1 MYYQLMKQETNL
13 STKRGKPAIVIE
25 GPDGS
30 GKTTLGEKLSK
41 ALGLDYIHLTYI
53 EDSEALHKQF
63 KEASDRM
70 RNGNVVI
77 DRFILSN
84 AVYPGHMVLHS
95 SHFLGNLV
103 QGIRAGR
110 VFHITCLPE
119 DKEMYLKEF
128 EKLCSSRDELYTSVD
143 LMSKIY
149 DDFKNADAELWQMTG
164 LSRSVMHYDRFSNV
178 SIREQ
183 LKHLFDFWPEE
194 VSL

>member
-1 MYYQLMKQETNL
+1 MNL
-13 STKRGKPAIVIE
+13 STRRGKPAIVIE

-53 EDSEALHKQF
+53 EDPEALHKQF

-70 RNGNVVI
+70 WNGDVVI

-84 AVYPGHMVLHS
+84 SVYPGHMVLHS

-119 DKEMYLKEF
+119 DKELYLKEF

-149 DDFKNADAELWQMTG
+149 DDFKKEDAELWRMTG

-178 SIREQ
+178 PIREQ
-183 LKHLFDFWPEE
+183 LKHLFDLWPEE

>member
-1 MYYQLMKQETNL
+1 MNL
-13 STKRGKPAIVIE
+13 STRQAKPAIVIE

-53 EDSEALHKQF
+53 KDPEAMHKQF

-70 RNGNVVI
+70 RNGDVVI

-84 AVYPGHMVLHS
+84 LAYPGSKVLHS

-103 QGIRAGR
+103 QGIRSGR

-128 EKLCSSRDELYTSVD
+128 EKLCSSRDELYTSID
-143 LMSKIY
+143 LMSRIY
-149 DDFKNADAELWQMTG
+149 DNFKKEDEELWRMTG
-164 LSRSVMHYDRFSNV
+164 LSLRVMHYDRFSNA

-183 LKHLFDFWPEE
+183 LQHLCDLWPEE

>member
-1 MYYQLMKQETNL
+1 MSKD
-13 STKRGKPAIVIE
+13 KKPAIVLE

-30 GKTTLGEKLSK
+30 GKTTLAKKLCE
-41 ALGLDYIHLTYI
+41 ALYLQYMHLTYI
-53 EDSEALHKQF
+53 KDQEELHKQF

-70 RNGNVVI
+70 RNGGVVI

-84 AVYPGHMVLHS
+84 YVYPGHMVLHS

-103 QGIRAGR
+103 QGIREGR

-128 EKLCSSRDELYTSVD
+128 EKLCSGRDELYTSVD
-143 LMSKIY
+143 LMSRIY
-149 DDFKNADAELWQMTG
+149 DDFKKEDEELCQMTG
-164 LSRSVMHYDRFSNV
+164 FSPRVMHYDRFSNV

-183 LKHLFDFWPEE
+183 LKYLFDLWSED
-194 VSL
+194 VTTKLV

>member
-1 MYYQLMKQETNL
+1 MKQATNL

-41 ALGLDYIHLTYI
+41 AFGLDYIHLTYLK
-53 EDSEALHKQF
+53 DPEAMHKQF
-63 KEASDRM
+63 KDASDRM

-84 AVYPGHMVLHS
+84 SVYPGHMVLHS

-119 DKEMYLKEF
+119 DKELYLKEF

-149 DDFKNADAELWQMTG
+149 DDFKKEDAELWRMTG
-164 LSRSVMHYDRFSNV
+164 LSPSVMHYDRFSNV

>member
-1 MYYQLMKQETNL
+1 MKQETNL

-25 GPDGS
+25 GPDGA

-53 EDSEALHKQF
+53 EDPEALHKQF

-70 RNGNVVI
+70 RKGNVVI

-84 AVYPGHMVLHS
+84 LAYPGSKVLHS
-95 SHFLGNLV
+95 SHFLDNLV

-119 DKEMYLKEF
+119 DKEIYLKEF
-128 EKLCSSRDELYTSVD
+128 ENLCSSREELYTSVD
-143 LMSKIY
+143 LMSRVY
-149 DDFKNADAELWQMTG
+149 DNFKKESEALCKMTG
-164 LSRSVMHYDRFSNV
+164 FSLHLMHYDRFSDM
-178 SIREQ
+178 SIRAQ
-183 LKHLFDFWPEE
+183 LNPLLSLWPEE

>member
-1 MYYQLMKQETNL
+1 MYYPLMKQETNL

-53 EDSEALHKQF
+53 EDPEALHKQF

-70 RNGNVVI
+70 RNGDVVI

-84 AVYPGHMVLHS
+84 SVYPGHMVLHS

-119 DKEMYLKEF
+119 DKELYLKEF

-149 DDFKNADAELWQMTG
+149 DDFKKEDAELWRMTG

-178 SIREQ
+178 PIREQ

>member
-1 MYYQLMKQETNL
+1 MKQETNL

-41 ALGLDYIHLTYI
+41 AFGLDYIHLTYL
-53 EDSEALHKQF
+53 EDREALHKQF

-70 RNGNVVI
+70 WKGGVVL

-84 AVYPGHMVLHS
+84 TVYPGHIVLHS

-103 QGIRAGR
+103 QGIRGGR

-119 DKEMYLKEF
+119 DKETYLKEF

-149 DDFKNADAELWQMTG
+149 DDFKKEDEELWRMTG
-164 LSRSVMHYDRFSNV
+164 LSPRVMHYDRFSNASV
-178 SIREQ
+178 REQ
-183 LKHLFDFWPEE
+183 LKYLFDLWPEE

>member
-1 MYYQLMKQETNL
+1 MKQETNL

-53 EDSEALHKQF
+53 EDPEAMHKQF

-70 RNGNVVI
+70 RNGDVVI

-84 AVYPGHMVLHS
+84 SVYPGHMVLHS

-128 EKLCSSRDELYTSVD
+128 EKLCSSRDELYTSVE

-149 DDFKNADAELWQMTG
+149 DNFKNEDAELWRMTG
-164 LSRSVMHYDRFSNV
+164 LSLNVMHYDRFSNG

-183 LKHLFDFWPEE
+183 LKHLCDLWPTE

>member
-1 MYYQLMKQETNL
+1 MKQKTNL
-13 STKRGKPAIVIE
+13 AAGRSKPAIIIE

-41 ALGLDYIHLTYI
+41 AIGLDYMHLTYV
-53 EDSEALHKQF
+53 EDLEALHKQF

-84 AVYPGHMVLHS
+84 TVYPGHMVLHS

-103 QGIRAGR
+103 QGIREGR
-110 VFHITCLPE
+110 VYHITCLPE
-119 DKEMYLKEF
+119 DKELYLKEF
-128 EKLCSSRDELYTSVD
+128 EKLCFSCAELYTSAD

-149 DDFKNADAELWQMTG
+149 DGFKKEDEELQRMTG
-164 LSRSVMHYDRFSNV
+164 FSPRVMHYDRFSNV
-178 SIREQ
+178 PIREQ
-183 LKHLFDFWPEE
+183 LKPLFDLWPEE

>member
-1 MYYQLMKQETNL
+1 MKQETNL
-13 STKRGKPAIVIE
+13 STKLVKPAIVIE

-41 ALGLDYIHLTYI
+41 ALGLDYIHLTYLK
-53 EDSEALHKQF
+53 DPEAMHKQF
-63 KEASDRM
+63 AEASARM
-70 RNGNVVI
+70 RNGAVVI

-84 AVYPGHMVLHS
+84 TVYPGHMVLHS

-103 QGIRAGR
+103 QGIREGR

-119 DKEMYLKEF
+119 DKETYLKEF

-149 DDFKNADAELWQMTG
+149 DGFKKEDEELQKMTG
-164 LSRSVMHYDRFSNV
+164 LSPRVMHYDRFSNASV
-178 SIREQ
+178 REQ
-183 LKHLFDFWPEE
+183 LKSLFDLWPEE